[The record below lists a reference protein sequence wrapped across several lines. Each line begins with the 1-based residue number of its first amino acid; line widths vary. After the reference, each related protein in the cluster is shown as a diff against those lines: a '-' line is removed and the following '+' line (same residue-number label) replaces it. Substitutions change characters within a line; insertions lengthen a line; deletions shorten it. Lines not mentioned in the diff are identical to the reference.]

1 MITSTSI
8 CNDALLEIGAE
19 RIVSLS
25 DTSKRALICN
35 EQYEKLRD
43 YVLTCHPWVF
53 SIKRAELAQLVSTPE
68 FGYAYQYQL
77 PSDCLRVLK
86 TDEGEE
92 YKVEGVYLL
101 TDATTAFIQY
111 ISRVTDASKYSPN
124 FAMALSKFLAANI
137 CYPITQSRELVNDLR
152 ADFQR
157 ILQEARS
164 VDAMAMGTPNDF
176 EVDEFLLSRL

>member
-25 DTSKRALICN
+25 DTSKRAIICN
-35 EQYEKLRD
+35 EQYEKVRD

-53 SIKRAELAQLVSTPE
+53 SIKRVQLAQLADVLA

-92 YKVEGVYLL
+92 YKVESDRVL
-101 TDATTAFIQY
+101 TDASTCFIQY
-111 ISRVTDASKYSPN
+111 ISRVTDASKYTPN
-124 FAMALSKFLAANI
+124 FAIALSYMLAAKI
-137 CYPITQSRELVNDLR
+137 CYPITQSRELVSDLR
-152 ADFQR
+152 QQFLR
-157 ILQEARS
+157 TLQEARS

-176 EVDEFLLSRL
+176 EVDEFLNARY